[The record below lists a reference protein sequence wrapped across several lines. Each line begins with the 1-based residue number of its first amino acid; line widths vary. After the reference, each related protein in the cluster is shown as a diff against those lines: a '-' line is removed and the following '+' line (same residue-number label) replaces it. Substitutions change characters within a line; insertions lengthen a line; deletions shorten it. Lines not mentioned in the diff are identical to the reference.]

1 MRTSLLLSFLF
12 GVACLVTEHAEASL
26 RAIPLTSARR
36 ELQTLPYAFFV
47 SEIRKANGDP
57 WCMTAIN
64 GVNDGN
70 FLGFDLCDFVFPRDD
85 QLFQLDSDGKIRS
98 KLSPSQCFAIQSD
111 EPDDGHSRIFFESCD
126 SQRTYNTFTHDR
138 GDRDTLSLKTDSSYC
153 IKQTGNGPDK
163 TDSFRTFKCDTAG
176 DDGIYFSYLEYQCSV
191 NAFSGVDCCED
202 SDCSGNAT
210 TCQDYKCTTCDI
222 NDDGTG
228 CCLDSDCP
236 NGQKCEENACITKAP
251 EIPGCSTD
259 NIGTEC
265 CNNDDCPTAEYTCE
279 LDACVTAP
287 FFLVSDYDPSKDWC
301 VSANKGVGGWAEVG
315 FEPCITSNTPAIQL
329 WRHDTQGRIRSNSDL
344 SRCMV
349 TGPEG
354 GTLSGFKMV
363 MASCRLNEFQFG
375 SETVDK
381 IHLAQDERYCLTS
394 YDENVDGRVSANICE
409 DTGKFDFEL
418 DFV

>member
-1 MRTSLLLSFLF
+1 MIVGTETHLASKPIPPIVSSKQEMDPTRLTPFAPLNVIQLEMMESTLVILNISAVSMHSQASIAVRT
-12 GVACLVTEHAEASL
+12 VIAPV
-26 RAIPLTSARR
+26 
-36 ELQTLPYAFFV
+36 
-47 SEIRKANGDP
+47 
-57 WCMTAIN
+57 
-64 GVNDGN
+64 
-70 FLGFDLCDFVFPRDD
+70 
-85 QLFQLDSDGKIRS
+85 
-98 KLSPSQCFAIQSD
+98 
-111 EPDDGHSRIFFESCD
+111 
-126 SQRTYNTFTHDR
+126 
-138 GDRDTLSLKTDSSYC
+138 
-153 IKQTGNGPDK
+153 
-163 TDSFRTFKCDTAG
+163 
-176 DDGIYFSYLEYQCSV
+176 
-191 NAFSGVDCCED
+191 
-202 SDCSGNAT
+202 

-363 MASCRLNEFQFG
+363 MASCRLNEFRFG

-381 IHLAQDERYCLTS
+381 IRLAQDETYCLTS
-394 YDENVDGRVSANICE
+394 YDETVDGRVSGNICE